1 MIRDPK
7 EPGCFLCTKAA
18 EDRDAENLIL
28 ERGQTCMCLMN
39 LYPYSNGH
47 LMVAPYRHVGDFTSL
62 SDEEVTE
69 MMLMARSWV
78 RDLQKVGEPQGFNLG
93 LNLGRVAGAG
103 VADHVHLHIVPR
115 WGGDT
120 NFMTVLAEARVI
132 NQALE
137 ETRVDLLR
145 ARATP

>member
-1 MIRDPK
+1 
-7 EPGCFLCTKAA
+7 
-18 EDRDAENLIL
+18 
-28 ERGQTCMCLMN
+28 MCLMN

-47 LMVAPYRHVGDFTSL
+47 LMVTPYRHVGDFTAL
-62 SDEEVTE
+62 SDQEVTE

-93 LNLGRVAGAG
+93 LNLGRAAGAG

-137 ETRVDLLR
+137 ETRLELLR
-145 ARATP
+145 ARTTP